1 MQTSSSL
8 AERPGRC
15 CYHRGPGDD
24 RHCPHTSPLVLCAG
38 PPGQLDGCAYGL
50 NARAE
55 CFSVQCEF
63 WQADEPTNRALHVDY
78 GKGDLPLCVMCA
90 ASLLEDDTH
99 MKMQA
104 YPRLGD
110 LRTACKARRLATHGD
125 AYQLACRLRRSTR
138 GFSNDGLNA
147 FESGAIAF
155 YMDEEFEDTAPTA
168 EHARRSLFKR
178 KSQKF
183 IDAFFGKM
191 KRMMYIIEV
200 GEEEHRAA
208 ISRDLG
214 IESDDTDD
222 GGLDDIEDSAPPPS
236 GRDDRPAG
244 PVRSDGPPTRAQLA
258 DEAPE
263 AAAEEEEEDDD
274 EEEPGPD
281 EPEGAEEQEGRPSPY
296 EWTTSRVESLRLP
309 RARNDERK
317 ISAMWEMFSK

>member
-1 MQTSSSL
+1 MQTSSVG
-8 AERPGRC
+8 AEQPGRC

-38 PPGQLDGCAYGL
+38 APGQPDGCAYGL

-55 CFSVQCEF
+55 CFSLQCEF

-104 YPRLGD
+104 YPRLED
-110 LRTACKARRLATHGD
+110 LRTACAARRLATHGD

-155 YMDEEFEDTAPTA
+155 YMDEEFEEFAPTA
-168 EHARRSLFKR
+168 EHARRSLFQR

-191 KRMMYIIEV
+191 KRMMYITEV

-222 GGLDDIEDSAPPPS
+222 GRLDDIEDAAPPPT
-236 GRDDRPAG
+236 GGDDRPAG
-244 PVRSDGPPTRAQLA
+244 PVRRSPRTQLA
-258 DEAPE
+258 AGPE
-263 AAAEEEEEDDD
+263 AAAEEEEEDD

-281 EPEGAEEQEGRPSPY
+281 EPEEAAEQEGRPSPY

-309 RARNDERK
+309 RARSDESK
-317 ISAMWEMFSK
+317 ISAVWGMFSK